1 MIFAKPGDDAS
12 QLAAS
17 IRTVIEHRSSNS
29 SRSRQKAIGI
39 SEIGDPCARKLAYK
53 ILDWDKTNTSS
64 DPWPSI
70 QGTAI
75 HSWLADAFEK
85 FNIKGEERF
94 LIEFKVKVSEEI
106 SGTCDLF
113 DITDKMIIDH
123 KCMGA
128 SSMKARKKDGMTITQ
143 RVQVNL
149 YAYGAEKMGHQVEK
163 VALACYPLGG
173 RLDDLHTIIEDYD
186 RQLAVDAIE
195 RLDGIKLL
203 VWQLDP
209 ENNPSHWSLI
219 PASPA
224 YGCIYCPFFF
234 PNSTDLSKGC
244 PGQVNAA

>member
-1 MIFAKPGDDAS
+1 MTQEIHPDQQRRRITQSPKLENLQVGDDDV
-12 QLAAS
+12 AA
-17 IRTVIEHRSSNS
+17 VEN
-29 SRSRQKAIGI
+29 
-39 SEIGDPCARKLAYK
+39 
-53 ILDWDKTNTSS
+53 
-64 DPWPSI
+64 
-70 QGTAI
+70 
-75 HSWLADAFEK
+75 
-85 FNIKGEERF
+85 
-94 LIEFKVKVSEEI
+94 
-106 SGTCDLF
+106 
-113 DITDKMIIDH
+113 
-123 KCMGA
+123 
-128 SSMKARKKDGMTITQ
+128 Q

-224 YGCIYCPFFF
+224 YGCIYCPFYL
-234 PNSTDLSKGC
+234 PNSTDLSVGC
-244 PGQVNAA
+244 PGEKAVA